1 MLTTLRIQNMALIP
15 AVEINFGP
23 AFNVLTG
30 ETGAGK
36 SIIIGSLNFIFG
48 DKLSTNV
55 IRAGADFAR
64 VTAVFDDTII
74 TRTLRTD
81 GKSEIRVNDEPV
93 TLKGLRAVASELLAI
108 HGQHDTEKLL
118 TPKNHLAIL
127 DGFGHTA
134 LATYQ
139 AEYNQLQTLK
149 KELSSYGDNPAE
161 RERLLDL
168 YQYQINEIAN
178 AHLNPDEEYELN
190 NKAIVLRNAEKLT
203 TGLDEIITQLDTA
216 DTATGRA
223 NKKLL
228 GLVPCDAQLSPLA
241 DRLSGTAGELTDILL
256 ELRDYVDR
264 ADFSAGSLEAVYDR
278 LDVIKNLKRKYGA
291 TVADILTYLEQ
302 TQVAY
307 QRLLNAGDTIAELNA
322 RIAEQTAR
330 VKQAA
335 AQVTAARQAAAA
347 QLTTQLGQHLADL
360 GMPHAQ
366 FEVRFTAVTPNSHG
380 ADDVEFYFS
389 ANLGEALRP
398 LAQIISGGEMSRVML
413 AIKTV
418 ANTEPGK
425 TLIFDEIDT
434 GLSGNMGLA
443 VADKLT
449 ALAKHTQI
457 IVVTHLAAIAAAA
470 DKHYLIQKNISN
482 QKTVTNVYPLNPEE
496 RVQEVARIIG
506 GGTTA
511 LAHAAALLHSQRW
524 FIYVYGGGAFSVGG
538 KFCGRELTT
547 ATLTRKPA
555 QSRHKW

>member
-1 MLTTLRIQNMALIP
+1 MLSTLRIQNMALIP

-55 IRAGADFAR
+55 IRDGADFAR
-64 VTAVFDDTII
+64 VTAVFDETII
-74 TRTLRTD
+74 TRTLHVD
-81 GKSEIRVNDEPV
+81 GKSEIRVNDEPL
-93 TLKGLRAVASELLAI
+93 TIKGLRAVASELLAI

-127 DGFGHTA
+127 DSFGHTDLTA
-134 LATYQ
+134 YQ
-139 AEYNQLQTLK
+139 AEYHQLQTLQK
-149 KELSSYGDNPAE
+149 TLASYGDNPAE

-168 YQYQINEIAN
+168 YQYQINEITN
-178 AHLNPDEEYELN
+178 AHLSVDEEDELN
-190 NKAIVLRNAEKLT
+190 NKAVVLRNAEKLT
-203 TGLDEIITQLDTA
+203 TGLDEIIEQLDTA
-216 DTATGRA
+216 DTAAGRA
-223 NKKLL
+223 VKKLL
-228 GLVPCDAQLSPLA
+228 GLVNCDAQLKPLA
-241 DRLSGTAGELTDILL
+241 DRLSGVSSELTDILL

-264 ADFSAGSLEAVYDR
+264 ADFSASSLETIYDR
-278 LDVIKNLKRKYGA
+278 LDLIKNLKRKYGA
-291 TVADILTYLEQ
+291 TVADILDFLAK
-302 TQVAY
+302 TQSEY
-307 QRLLNAGDTIAELNA
+307 QRLLNAGDTIAQLNA
-322 RIAEQTAR
+322 QITAQTER

-335 AQVTAARQAAAA
+335 AQVTASRHVAA
-347 QLTTQLGQHLADL
+347 QALTAQLGKHLADL

-366 FEVRFTAVTPNSHG
+366 FDVHFTTVTPNTHG

-418 ANTEPGK
+418 ANTELGK

-449 ALAKHTQI
+449 ALAQHSQI

-470 DKHYLIQKNISN
+470 DQHFLIQKNIAHD
-482 QKTVTNVYPLNPEE
+482 KTVTNVYPLSAAD
-496 RVQEVARIIG
+496 RIQEIARIIG
-506 GGTTA
+506 GGITAVAHATA
-511 LAHAAALLHSQRW
+511 LLN
-524 FIYVYGGGAFSVGG
+524 
-538 KFCGRELTT
+538 GR
-547 ATLTRKPA
+547 
-555 QSRHKW
+555 Q